1 MGVPAEVRSTH
12 VPDRNITPA
21 ATMATA
27 RARRQGSFSFYA
39 KQSTISPEMSVLL
52 GGLLLGRGCLARQ
65 KRLKD
70 QRGYHER
77 TDTHTHDQSA
87 YLLITEGTAT
97 LGVETAAGMVSTNLG
112 PGSTIEVPAGCRHFE
127 QAGAA
132 PVKFLAA
139 LK

>member
-1 MGVPAEVRSTH
+1 MTENDYRADALAKGFGEPVAKSWSAGHST
-12 VPDRNITPA
+12 N
-21 ATMATA
+21 
-27 RARRQGSFSFYA
+27 
-39 KQSTISPEMSVLL
+39 
-52 GGLLLGRGCLARQ
+52 
-65 KRLKD
+65 
-70 QRGYHER
+70 
-77 TDTHTHDQSA
+77 THTHDQSA